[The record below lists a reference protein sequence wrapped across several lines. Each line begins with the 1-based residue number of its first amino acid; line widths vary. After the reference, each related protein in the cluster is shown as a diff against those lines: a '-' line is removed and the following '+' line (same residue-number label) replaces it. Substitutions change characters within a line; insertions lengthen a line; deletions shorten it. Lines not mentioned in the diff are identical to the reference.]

1 MLKKKCNLSEVDVIS
16 LLEFRMAGYVTGRR
30 TLYRSLSQL
39 QAGEVLVWTED
50 LSTPTIERYFLF
62 YCDEHT
68 RAGEEDLVEE
78 LSEITNAIFNRVIE
92 EAGGAPIWIPL
103 SGGLDSRLVLCK
115 LKELGYDNVTAFSYG
130 PKGNYE
136 AKAAKEVAER
146 VGVPWHFVPVGM
158 GEARRFFWSEGRRR
172 YWRFADGLC
181 SVPNMQDIQVLS
193 MMMEKGLISHDC
205 VIINGQSGDFITGG
219 HIPASFM
226 EDTPNVSLL
235 LERIIDKHYSQWIHN
250 ASMWSVDN
258 VSMTIW
264 ASGGFCLC
272 GRRNTWIFGP
282 VFRLNSSIGRGFIR
296 PISTGLIC
304 MIVSKTSTRK
314 YGDGLAPPSWS
325 FQRRE

>member
-1 MLKKKCNLSEVDVIS
+1 MTTVLIDPAYRWHHAERDGMEYWYIGSERAVDPLLSFCMKNPNASLSDLKRELLLLRGNFAIIIRQGKRILAAVDRIRSYPVFFCNRGGFFLISNSARMLKKKCNLSEVDVIS

-136 AKAAKEVAER
+136 AKAWER
-146 VGVPWHFVPVGM
+146 HG
-158 GEARRFFWSEGRRR
+158 AFFGRK
-172 YWRFADGLC
+172 AG
-181 SVPNMQDIQVLS
+181 
-193 MMMEKGLISHDC
+193 G
-205 VIINGQSGDFITGG
+205 GTGG
-219 HIPASFM
+219 
-226 EDTPNVSLL
+226 SLMGCAVYPIC
-235 LERIIDKHYSQWIHN
+235 RTSK
-250 ASMWSVDN
+250 
-258 VSMTIW
+258 
-264 ASGGFCLC
+264 F
-272 GRRNTWIFGP
+272 
-282 VFRLNSSIGRGFIR
+282 FR
-296 PISTGLIC
+296 
-304 MIVSKTSTRK
+304 
-314 YGDGLAPPSWS
+314 
-325 FQRRE
+325 